1 MQKIV
6 IATMLLAGTL
16 ALPGAE
22 PQTAGK
28 IASARSRFADLFED
42 PVIARGRGVE
52 VKQSELDEAFL
63 TFRANLASRG
73 QPLPDEQRP
82 FREKQI
88 LDRLIIGQILAKRAT
103 ESDKAESKET
113 TSKYIAD
120 AKKDAGSEDAYLRSL
135 KPLGITA
142 AQLEERVYREALAD
156 AVVRR
161 ELKSTIKISEA
172 QVDALYRTGSD
183 ITVQLL
189 QQELEKIAKDPATSL
204 DDLTLV
210 KRQIEQTKRLN
221 LARLQQPEK
230 VRVSHILL
238 LTRNPDNDR
247 ELPEDQKRTKRVQ
260 MDRILTRARSGEDF
274 GKLVKEYSEDKN
286 LQGTNVLSR
295 EDRWVPE
302 FKAAAFSLEPGKVSD
317 VVTTSFGYYV
327 LKLHDRI
334 AAQKID
340 LEKAAADIREHLTQ
354 QELQRQMPDYFGK
367 LRADAGVEILDARY
381 RIGAPK
387 DTAPVKP
394 AG

>member
-1 MQKIV
+1 MQKTV
-6 IATMLLAGTL
+6 ITTLLLAGTL
-16 ALPGAE
+16 ALLSAE

-28 IASARSRFADLFED
+28 IGTSRSRFADLFD
-42 PVIARGRGVE
+42 DAVIARGRGVE

-73 QPLPDEQRP
+73 QPLPDDQRP

-103 ESDKAESKET
+103 EADKTEAKET

-120 AKKDAGSEDAYLRSL
+120 AKKDAGSEEAYLRSL
-135 KPLGITA
+135 KPLGISP

-161 ELKSTIKISEA
+161 ELKSTIKISDA
-172 QVDALYRTGSD
+172 QVDALYQTGSD

-189 QQELEKIAKDPATSL
+189 QQELEKIAKDPGTSL

-210 KRQIEQTKRLN
+210 KRQIEQTKKLN

-247 ELPEDQKRTKRVQ
+247 ELPEDQKRAKRVQ

-327 LKLHDRI
+327 LKLHERI
-334 AAQKID
+334 APRKIE

-381 RIGAPK
+381 RPGAPK
-387 DTAPVKP
+387 DTVPVKP